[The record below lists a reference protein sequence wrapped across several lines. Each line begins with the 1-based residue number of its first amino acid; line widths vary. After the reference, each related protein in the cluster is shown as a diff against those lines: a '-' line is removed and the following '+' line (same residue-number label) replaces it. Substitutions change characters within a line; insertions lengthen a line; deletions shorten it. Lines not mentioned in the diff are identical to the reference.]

1 MTGKV
6 GEVKTDKQR
15 KSDIGGEYF
24 DCGGQRHI
32 TRNYRIKKQ
41 KDIATLQSSNKFEVL
56 RSRVMNKREKS
67 ERVERRKIENKI
79 NLVIVLLY

>member
-1 MTGKV
+1 M
-6 GEVKTDKQR
+6 
-15 KSDIGGEYF
+15 
-24 DCGGQRHI
+24 
-32 TRNYRIKKQ
+32 KKQ